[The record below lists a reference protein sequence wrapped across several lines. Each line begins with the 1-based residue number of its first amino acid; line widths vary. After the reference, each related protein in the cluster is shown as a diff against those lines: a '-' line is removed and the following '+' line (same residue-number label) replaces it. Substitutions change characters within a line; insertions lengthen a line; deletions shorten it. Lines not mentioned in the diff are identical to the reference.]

1 VNRLLTFLVVTAMA
15 VTVHVEA
22 FAADLSGKWEMGL
35 IGARIEADITHT
47 GNAVK
52 GVVWVPNPGAGRPD
66 TYHFSGTVNGSQIV
80 ASHTDG
86 HVFSGEFQPDGR
98 IVGTLRTRGGHRVP
112 VTAMRR

>member
-1 VNRLLTFLVVTAMA
+1 VIILA
-15 VTVHVEA
+15 VFWHLSACAV
-22 FAADLSGKWEMGL
+22 DLSGKWEMGL
-35 IGARIEADITHT
+35 IGARIEADINHS
-47 GNAVK
+47 GNSVN
-52 GVVWVPNPGAGRPD
+52 GVVWVPNAGAGRPD
-66 TYHFSGTVNGSQIV
+66 TYHFSGTVEGSRIT